1 MGAELS
7 FFGTTE
13 TYETLGLAVYEGKSI
28 NVAKLS
34 PLGHRIHNYYLA
46 HKAVTDP
53 LGDVLEASLSVQYDG
68 LPLPWTDTAFVMENM
83 EGVAAIMKALWESYI
98 MVKAKQYNLKIRTK
112 PGNECTY
119 YIKNAQGVPIE
130 LILPDLDGSDDSEG

>member
-13 TYETLGLAVYEGKSI
+13 TYDMLGLAVYEGKPI

-34 PLGHRIHNYYLA
+34 PLGHRVHNYYLA

-53 LGDVLEASLSVQYDG
+53 LGDVLDAALSVPYDG
-68 LPLPWTDTAFVMENM
+68 LPLPWTDTAFITENV

-98 MVKAKQYNLKIRTK
+98 MVKVKQYNLKIRTK

-130 LILPDLDGSDDSEG
+130 LILPDLGPDSESDE